1 MMAMEKAKLLLK
13 NKLFVRAVLTAALA
27 AAGYSLP
34 PESID
39 PLVSLLV
46 GLVG

>member
-1 MMAMEKAKLLLK
+1 MEKAKALLK
-13 NKLFVRAVLTAALA
+13 NKLFVRSVLLAGLA

-34 PESID
+34 PEAIE
-39 PLVSLLV
+39 PIVTLLV